1 MVQLTMLTFSLCN
14 KGQTFETG
22 SVLLISGFMLPWAKI
37 GNQLAVRQRR
47 VSIKVTF
54 WLFSLVRYIN
64 LYQPHPNSEVVEIL
78 LLVAI
83 LLCFFLI

>member
-1 MVQLTMLTFSLCN
+1 MDVAGVVHLTMLTLSVCI
-14 KGQTFETG
+14 KGQTSETG
-22 SVLLISGFMLPWAKI
+22 SVLLIAGFMPPWATI
-37 GNQLAVRQRR
+37 GNQLAVHQRR

-78 LLVAI
+78 L
-83 LLCFFLI
+83 